1 MFQHF
6 DFFFF
11 ISRTGSE
18 SLLICL
24 MSTQVNLQLLHT
36 INVLNKS
43 KLNMKNKSIQPKLRG
58 GIFFQSGY
66 NGHTAMTRSQQS
78 HPQ

>member
-1 MFQHF
+1 
-6 DFFFF
+6 
-11 ISRTGSE
+11 
-18 SLLICL
+18 